1 MRNKKIEWTEEEL
14 EKAFQHA
21 KHQLHLEG
29 MDITEE
35 DERNIKAVL
44 SGKMTYEELIEKI
57 IKGT

>member
-1 MRNKKIEWTEEEL
+1 MRKPMFKTEEEL

-29 MDITEE
+29 MDLTEE

-44 SGKMTYEELIEKI
+44 SGKMSRHELIKKI
-57 IKGT
+57 LKGE